1 MANLNR
7 TVFTLTPKHLLFA
20 QCILISFSSLLP
32 WQVGSCDVCCGCTGG
47 KICEHCRAESCRCW
61 QNPPATFQ
69 TGKDHL
75 CCISGVSIQNRRVL
89 LISSNPSYLGISL
102 QTELYNLLD
111 SVYGRWQLFL
121 LPFFKIFPC
130 FSICL
135 FTWRSSKRVFSM
147 RQVTCLFFSS
157 LVFNLLSWLL
167 SSTEMLQDMWG
178 IPVMGEGL
186 QQKSNCT

>member
-1 MANLNR
+1 MCAVAVLEAKFVNIAER
-7 TVFTLTPKHLLFA
+7 SPV
-20 QCILISFSSLLP
+20 
-32 WQVGSCDVCCGCTGG
+32 DVG
-47 KICEHCRAESCRCW
+47 KIPLQRFRLVRITCAASV
-61 QNPPATFQ
+61 
-69 TGKDHL
+69 
-75 CCISGVSIQNRRVL
+75 VSPFRIGRVL

-130 FSICL
+130 SSICL

-147 RQVTCLFFSS
+147 WQVTCLFFSS

-167 SSTEMLQDMWG
+167 LSTEMLQDVWG
-178 IPVMGEGL
+178 IPVVGEGL
-186 QQKSNCT
+186 QQESNCT